1 MEDQA
6 PITAGEHRCEE
17 ASPMSVDKYM
27 PCNRP
32 ARQVVEA
39 DGKEL
44 RMCEACAHHSKHNR
58 GMKIVREYGTAADEL
73 VLPETGGNNPPDPID
88 EITAAYEAER
98 DEAANWT
105 DGTPVENEAQ
115 MNEVDALRKAMRQ
128 WRLDLERGQ
137 KSATAPLYDAYK
149 AEQERWK
156 PTIEDAKRI
165 EKALVATVDHFK
177 RKLAEEKRAKERAAW
192 EAAEKARREAEE
204 KARAAAE
211 SDLEAQREAAAAK
224 EAAMQAEKDAQAAKK
239 DQVGGLRKVTKYEV
253 TDYKALLHW
262 LAANR
267 KDDLTAFMDEWAR
280 RNHKPDP
287 QADGLRVWQDREA
300 Y

>member
-88 EITAAYEAER
+88 AISAAYEAER
-98 DEAANWT
+98 EEAENWT
-105 DGTPVENEAQ
+105 DGTTVENEDQ
-115 MNEVDALRKAMRQ
+115 MKAVDALRKSMRE
-128 WRLDLERGQ
+128 WRLELERGQ
-137 KSATAPLYDAYK
+137 KSATAPLHDAYK
-149 AEQERWK
+149 AELARWK

-165 EKALVATVDHFK
+165 ESCLVATVNVFK
-177 RKLAEEKRAKERAAW
+177 QRLAEEKKAAERAAW
-192 EAAEKARREAEE
+192 EAAERARREAEA
-204 KARAAAE
+204 KARAAADT
-211 SDLEAQREAAAAK
+211 DLGAQREAEAAAQ
-224 EAAMQAEKDAQAAKK
+224 AAIDAEKAAQAAKK
-239 DQVGGLRKVTKYEV
+239 DNVKGMRTVTRYEI
-253 TDYKALLHW
+253 TDHRALLHW
-262 LAANR
+262 IAANDR
-267 KDDLTAFMDEWAR
+267 DAITAFVDEYAR
-280 RNHKPDP
+280 KEHKVIAN
-287 QADGLRVWQDREA
+287 ADGLRVWAEKEA